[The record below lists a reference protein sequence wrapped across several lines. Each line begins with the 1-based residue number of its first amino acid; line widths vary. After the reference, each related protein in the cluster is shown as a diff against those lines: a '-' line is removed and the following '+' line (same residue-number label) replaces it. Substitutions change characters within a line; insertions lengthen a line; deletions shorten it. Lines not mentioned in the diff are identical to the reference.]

1 MEGGMAYD
9 VCLIL
14 TFYFYIVTVR
24 RIKMSAS
31 KLPSYIGSQHGQSQK
46 KKSDFSST
54 VGGFEPQLL
63 PIDRNCAP
71 NL

>member
-1 MEGGMAYD
+1 MAYD

-31 KLPSYIGSQHGQSQK
+31 KLPSYIGSQPIQSQK
-46 KKSDFSST
+46 KMSDISS
-54 VGGFEPQLL
+54 GELCFELSWVQKL
-63 PIDRNCAP
+63 RNGP
-71 NL
+71 SN